1 MADDGGQT
9 DRVALVT
16 GATSGLGRHL
26 AEVVAASGAT
36 VVALGRRE
44 DRLDELRKRIADDG
58 GRCLAVPFDLTA
70 GERLPAM
77 LDDVEAEVGLVSV
90 LVNNAGIPDARRAR
104 RMPLEVVDA
113 VLDTNVRAPWVLA
126 TEVGR
131 RLIAAGRGGHIVNIS
146 SMGAFHYTA
155 DGAAALY
162 SVSKAAVNR
171 MTEVL
176 AVEWARHGINV
187 NAVAPGA
194 VETEMLEGMFA
205 RTGTDPADLASAMPR
220 GRLSRVDDVAG
231 TVLHLISPAAGA
243 VTGTVIKLDDG
254 QLPR

>member
-1 MADDGGQT
+1 MSPPLAGH
-9 DRVALVT
+9 VALVT

-26 AEVVAASGAT
+26 ALVLAASGAT
-36 VVALGRRE
+36 VVAVGRRE
-44 DRLDELRKRIADDG
+44 ERLAELTAAIGDDG
-58 GRCLAVPFDLTA
+58 GRCLPLPLDLTRA
-70 GERLPAM
+70 ESLPAA
-77 LDDVEAEVGLVSV
+77 LDDVEAEVGLVDV

-131 RLIAAGRGGHIVNIS
+131 RLIAAGRPGHIVNIS
-146 SMGAFHYTA
+146 SMGAFHYA
-155 DGAAALY
+155 PDDAAALY

-187 NAVAPGA
+187 NAIAPGA
-194 VETEMLEGMFA
+194 VETEMLDGMFA
-205 RTGTDPADLASAMPR
+205 RIGMDAATLAAEMPR
-220 GRLSRVDDVAG
+220 GRLEQVADVEG
-231 TVLHLISPAAGA
+231 TLLHLLSPAARA

-254 QLPR
+254 QMPR